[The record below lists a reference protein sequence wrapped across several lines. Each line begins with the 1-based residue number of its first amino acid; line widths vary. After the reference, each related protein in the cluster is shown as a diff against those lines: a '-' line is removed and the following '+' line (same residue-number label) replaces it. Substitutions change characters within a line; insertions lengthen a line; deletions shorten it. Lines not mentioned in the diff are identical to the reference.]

1 MYRNLP
7 QDIRP
12 MGTNNLN
19 QLVHHHLG
27 SNSFDVVA
35 QVQANL
41 PWLHDLYNKLG
52 LISALAANSESI
64 TRLGQH
70 TQTLY
75 AIAQSMPAL
84 KEIYCK
90 LDTLTKM
97 ADDIHCNEEVIT
109 ELNCKL
115 STLLGIL
122 KVSDIDNLITR
133 YEEIEEQL
141 ANTENILKRVNQNKE
156 DLVTV
161 NKILVHLRATDAIT
175 LAQHTKKQND
185 IEYAS
190 SLVQESIELGNDE
203 TINLS
208 RLESL

>member
-7 QDIRP
+7 QDTRP

-27 SNSFDVVA
+27 SASFDVVA

-75 AIAQSMPAL
+75 VIAQSMPAL

-90 LDTLTKM
+90 LDLLESISGNLCKSTK
-97 ADDIHCNEEVIT
+97 INEE
-109 ELNCKL
+109 LNDKL
-115 STLLGIL
+115 TILLGIISV
-122 KVSDIDNLITR
+122 KDIDNLIAR
-133 YEEIEEQL
+133 YDEVEAKL
-141 ANTENILKRVNQNKE
+141 AEAETLLKTINQNKL
-156 DLVTV
+156 DIQSL
-161 NKILVHLRATDAIT
+161 NKISVHLQASEAVT
-175 LAQHTKKQND
+175 LAEQSLNQEDKLN
-185 IEYAS
+185 ANL
-190 SLVQESIELGNDE
+190 LVQESIKLGNDE
-203 TINLS
+203 SVNQN
-208 RLESL
+208 RLGKL

>member
-27 SNSFDVVA
+27 SASFDVVA

-75 AIAQSMPAL
+75 VIAQSMPAL

-90 LDTLTKM
+90 LDLLESISGNLCKSTK
-97 ADDIHCNEEVIT
+97 INEE
-109 ELNCKL
+109 LNDKL
-115 STLLGIL
+115 TILLGIISV
-122 KVSDIDNLITR
+122 KDIDNLIAR
-133 YEEIEEQL
+133 YDEVEAKL
-141 ANTENILKRVNQNKE
+141 AEAETLLKTINQNKL
-156 DLVTV
+156 DIQSL
-161 NKILVHLRATDAIT
+161 NKISVHLQASEAVT
-175 LAQHTKKQND
+175 LAEQSLSQEDKLN
-185 IEYAS
+185 AS
-190 SLVQESIELGNDE
+190 LLVQESIKLGNDE
-203 TINLS
+203 SVNQN
-208 RLESL
+208 RLGKL

>member
-7 QDIRP
+7 QDTRP
-12 MGTNNLN
+12 IGTNNLN

-27 SNSFDVVA
+27 SASFDVVA

-75 AIAQSMPAL
+75 VIAQSMPAL

-90 LDTLTKM
+90 LDLLESISGNLYKSTK
-97 ADDIHCNEEVIT
+97 INEE
-109 ELNCKL
+109 LNDKL
-115 STLLGIL
+115 TILLGIISV
-122 KVSDIDNLITR
+122 KDIDNLIAR
-133 YEEIEEQL
+133 YDEVEAKL
-141 ANTENILKRVNQNKE
+141 AEAETLLKTINQNKL
-156 DLVTV
+156 DIQSL
-161 NKILVHLRATDAIT
+161 NKISVHLQASEAVT
-175 LAQHTKKQND
+175 LAEQSLNQEDKLN
-185 IEYAS
+185 ANL
-190 SLVQESIELGNDE
+190 LVQESIKLGNDE
-203 TINLS
+203 SVNQN
-208 RLESL
+208 RLGKL

>member
-27 SNSFDVVA
+27 SASFDVVA

-75 AIAQSMPAL
+75 AIAHSMPAL

-90 LDTLTKM
+90 LDLLESISGNLCKSTK
-97 ADDIHCNEEVIT
+97 INEE
-109 ELNCKL
+109 LNDKL
-115 STLLGIL
+115 TILLGIISV
-122 KVSDIDNLITR
+122 KDIDNLIAR
-133 YEEIEEQL
+133 YDEVEAKL
-141 ANTENILKRVNQNKE
+141 AEAETLLKTINQNKL
-156 DLVTV
+156 DIQSL
-161 NKILVHLRATDAIT
+161 NKISVHLQASEAVT
-175 LAQHTKKQND
+175 LAEQSLSQEDKLN
-185 IEYAS
+185 ANL
-190 SLVQESIELGNDE
+190 LVQESIKLGNDE
-203 TINLS
+203 SVNQN
-208 RLESL
+208 RLGKL

>member
-12 MGTNNLN
+12 IGTNNLN

-27 SNSFDVVA
+27 SASFDVVA

-75 AIAQSMPAL
+75 VIAQSMPAL

-90 LDTLTKM
+90 LDLLESISDNLCKSTKL
-97 ADDIHCNEEVIT
+97 NEE
-109 ELNCKL
+109 LNDKL
-115 STLLGIL
+115 TILLGIIST
-122 KVSDIDNLITR
+122 KDIDNLIAR
-133 YEEIEEQL
+133 YDEVEAKL
-141 ANTENILKRVNQNKE
+141 AEAETLLKTINQNKL
-156 DLVTV
+156 DIQSL
-161 NKILVHLRATDAIT
+161 NKISVHLQASEAVT
-175 LAQHTKKQND
+175 LAEQSLSQEDKLN
-185 IEYAS
+185 ANL
-190 SLVQESIELGNDE
+190 LVQESIKLGNDE
-203 TINLS
+203 SVNQN
-208 RLESL
+208 RLGKL

>member
-1 MYRNLP
+1 MHRNLP

-41 PWLHDLYNKLG
+41 PWLHDLHNKLG

-90 LDTLTKM
+90 LDLLESISGNLCKGTKL
-97 ADDIHCNEEVIT
+97 NEE
-109 ELNCKL
+109 LNDKL
-115 STLLGIL
+115 TILLGIIST
-122 KVSDIDNLITR
+122 KDIDNLIAR
-133 YEEIEEQL
+133 YDEVEAKL
-141 ANTENILKRVNQNKE
+141 AEAETLLKTINQNKL
-156 DLVTV
+156 DIQSL
-161 NKILVHLRATDAIT
+161 NKISVHLQASEAVT
-175 LAQHTKKQND
+175 LAEQSLRQEDKLN
-185 IEYAS
+185 ANL
-190 SLVQESIELGNDE
+190 LVQESIKLGNDE
-203 TINLS
+203 SVNQN
-208 RLESL
+208 RLEKL

>member
-1 MYRNLP
+1 MHRNLP

-90 LDTLTKM
+90 LDLLESISGNLCKGTKL
-97 ADDIHCNEEVIT
+97 NEE
-109 ELNCKL
+109 LNDKL
-115 STLLGIL
+115 TILLGIIST
-122 KVSDIDNLITR
+122 KDIDNLIAR
-133 YEEIEEQL
+133 YDEVEAKL
-141 ANTENILKRVNQNKE
+141 AEAETLLKTINQNKL
-156 DLVTV
+156 DIQSL
-161 NKILVHLRATDAIT
+161 NKISVHLQASEAVT
-175 LAQHTKKQND
+175 LAEQSLRQEDKLN
-185 IEYAS
+185 ANL
-190 SLVQESIELGNDE
+190 LVQESIKLGNDE
-203 TINLS
+203 SVNQN
-208 RLESL
+208 RLEKL

>member
-12 MGTNNLN
+12 IGTNNLN

-27 SNSFDVVA
+27 SASFDVVA

-75 AIAQSMPAL
+75 AIAHSMPAL

-90 LDTLTKM
+90 LDLLESISGNLCKSTK
-97 ADDIHCNEEVIT
+97 INEE
-109 ELNCKL
+109 LNDKL
-115 STLLGIL
+115 TILLGIISV
-122 KVSDIDNLITR
+122 KDIDNLIAR
-133 YEEIEEQL
+133 YDEVEAKL
-141 ANTENILKRVNQNKE
+141 AEAETLLKTINQNKL
-156 DLVTV
+156 DIQSL
-161 NKILVHLRATDAIT
+161 NKISVHLQASEAVT
-175 LAQHTKKQND
+175 LAEQSLSQEDKLN
-185 IEYAS
+185 ANL
-190 SLVQESIELGNDE
+190 LVQESIKLGNDE
-203 TINLS
+203 SVNQN
-208 RLESL
+208 RLGKL

>member
-97 ADDIHCNEEVIT
+97 ADDIP
-109 ELNCKL
+109 ELNHKL

-122 KVSDIDNLITR
+122 TVSDIDNLITR

-141 ANTENILKRVNQNKE
+141 ANTEDILKRVNQNKE

-175 LAQHTKKQND
+175 LAQHTMNQND

>member
-27 SNSFDVVA
+27 SASFDVVA

-75 AIAQSMPAL
+75 VIAKSMPAL

-90 LDTLTKM
+90 LDLLESISGNLCKSTK
-97 ADDIHCNEEVIT
+97 INEE
-109 ELNCKL
+109 LNDKL
-115 STLLGIL
+115 TALLGIIST
-122 KVSDIDNLITR
+122 KDIDNLIAR
-133 YEEIEEQL
+133 YDEVEAKL
-141 ANTENILKRVNQNKE
+141 AEAETLLKTINQNKL
-156 DLVTV
+156 DIQSL
-161 NKILVHLRATDAIT
+161 NKISVHLQASEAVT
-175 LAQHTKKQND
+175 LAEQSLNQEDKLN
-185 IEYAS
+185 AS
-190 SLVQESIELGNDE
+190 LLVQESIKLGNDE
-203 TINLS
+203 SVNQN
-208 RLESL
+208 RLGKL

>member
-27 SNSFDVVA
+27 SQSFDVVA

-97 ADDIHCNEEVIT
+97 ADDIHCNEEAIT

-141 ANTENILKRVNQNKE
+141 ANTEDVLKRVNQNKK

-175 LAQHTKKQND
+175 LAQHTKNQND

>member
-12 MGTNNLN
+12 IGTNNLN

-27 SNSFDVVA
+27 SASFDVVA

-75 AIAQSMPAL
+75 VIAQSMPAL

-90 LDTLTKM
+90 LDLLESISGNLCKSTK
-97 ADDIHCNEEVIT
+97 INEE
-109 ELNCKL
+109 LNDKL
-115 STLLGIL
+115 TILLGIIST
-122 KVSDIDNLITR
+122 KDIDNLIAR
-133 YEEIEEQL
+133 YDEVEAKL
-141 ANTENILKRVNQNKE
+141 AEAETLLKTINQNKL
-156 DLVTV
+156 DIQSL
-161 NKILVHLRATDAIT
+161 NKISVHLQASEAVT
-175 LAQHTKKQND
+175 LAEQSLNQEDKLN
-185 IEYAS
+185 ANL
-190 SLVQESIELGNDE
+190 LVQESIKLGNDE
-203 TINLS
+203 SVNQN
-208 RLESL
+208 RLGKL

>member
-75 AIAQSMPAL
+75 AIAQSMTAL

-97 ADDIHCNEEVIT
+97 ADDIHCNEEAIT

-122 KVSDIDNLITR
+122 SVSDIDNLITR

-141 ANTENILKRVNQNKE
+141 ANTENVLERVNQNKE

-175 LAQHTKKQND
+175 LAQHTKNQDD

-190 SLVQESIELGNDE
+190 YLVQESIELGNDE

>member
-27 SNSFDVVA
+27 SASFDVVA

-75 AIAQSMPAL
+75 VIAQSMPAL

-90 LDTLTKM
+90 LDLLESISGNLCKGTK
-97 ADDIHCNEEVIT
+97 INEE
-109 ELNCKL
+109 LNDKL
-115 STLLGIL
+115 TILLGIISV
-122 KVSDIDNLITR
+122 KDIDNLIAR
-133 YEEIEEQL
+133 YDEVEAKL
-141 ANTENILKRVNQNKE
+141 AESETLLKTINQNKL
-156 DLVTV
+156 DIQSL
-161 NKILVHLRATDAIT
+161 NKISVHLQASEAVT
-175 LAQHTKKQND
+175 LAEQSLNQEDKLN
-185 IEYAS
+185 ANL
-190 SLVQESIELGNDE
+190 LVQESIKLGNDE
-203 TINLS
+203 SVNQN
-208 RLESL
+208 RLGKL

>member
-27 SNSFDVVA
+27 SQSFDVVA

-41 PWLHDLYNKLG
+41 PWLHDLYSKLG

-75 AIAQSMPAL
+75 AIAQSMTAL

-141 ANTENILKRVNQNKE
+141 ANTENVLKRVNQNTE

-175 LAQHTKKQND
+175 LAQHTKNQND

-190 SLVQESIELGNDE
+190 SLVQESIKLGNDE

>member
-12 MGTNNLN
+12 IGTNNLN

-27 SNSFDVVA
+27 SASFDVVA

-75 AIAQSMPAL
+75 VIAQSMPAL

-90 LDTLTKM
+90 LDLLESISGNLCKSTK
-97 ADDIHCNEEVIT
+97 INEE
-109 ELNCKL
+109 LNDKL
-115 STLLGIL
+115 TILLGIIST
-122 KVSDIDNLITR
+122 KDIDNLIAR
-133 YEEIEEQL
+133 YDEVEAKL
-141 ANTENILKRVNQNKE
+141 AEAETLLKTINQNKL
-156 DLVTV
+156 DIQSL
-161 NKILVHLRATDAIT
+161 NKISVHLQASEAVT
-175 LAQHTKKQND
+175 LAEQSLSQEDKLN
-185 IEYAS
+185 ANL
-190 SLVQESIELGNDE
+190 LVQESIKLGNDE
-203 TINLS
+203 SVNQN
-208 RLESL
+208 RLGKL

>member
-175 LAQHTKKQND
+175 LAQHTKNQND
-185 IEYAS
+185 VEYAS

>member
-41 PWLHDLYNKLG
+41 PWLHDLYSKLG

-175 LAQHTKKQND
+175 LAQHTKNQND

-190 SLVQESIELGNDE
+190 SLVQKSIELGNDE

>member
-97 ADDIHCNEEVIT
+97 ADDIHCNEEAIT

-141 ANTENILKRVNQNKE
+141 ANTEDVLKRVNQNKE

-161 NKILVHLRATDAIT
+161 NKILVHLKATDAIT
-175 LAQHTKKQND
+175 LAQHTMNQND

-203 TINLS
+203 TINLN

>member
-12 MGTNNLN
+12 IGTNNLN

-27 SNSFDVVA
+27 SASFDVVA

-75 AIAQSMPAL
+75 VIAQSMPAL

-90 LDTLTKM
+90 LDLLESISSNLCESTKL
-97 ADDIHCNEEVIT
+97 NEE
-109 ELNCKL
+109 LNDKL
-115 STLLGIL
+115 TILLGIIST
-122 KVSDIDNLITR
+122 KDIDNLIAR
-133 YEEIEEQL
+133 YDEVEAKL
-141 ANTENILKRVNQNKE
+141 AEAETLLKTINQNKL
-156 DLVTV
+156 DIQSL
-161 NKILVHLRATDAIT
+161 NKISVHLQASEAVT
-175 LAQHTKKQND
+175 LAEQSLNQEDKLN
-185 IEYAS
+185 ANL
-190 SLVQESIELGNDE
+190 LVQESIKLGNDE
-203 TINLS
+203 SVNQN
-208 RLESL
+208 RLGKL

>member
-52 LISALAANSESI
+52 LISDLAANSESI

-97 ADDIHCNEEVIT
+97 TDDIQRNKEVNI

-115 STLLGIL
+115 NTLLGIL
-122 KVSDIDNLITR
+122 KVPDNDNLITR
-133 YEEIEEQL
+133 FEEMEKQL
-141 ANTENILKRVNQNKE
+141 ANTEDILKRVNQNKE

-175 LAQHTKKQND
+175 LAQHTKNQND

>member
-41 PWLHDLYNKLG
+41 PWLHDLYSKLG

-75 AIAQSMPAL
+75 AIAQSMTAL

-141 ANTENILKRVNQNKE
+141 ANTENVLKRVNQNTE
-156 DLVTV
+156 DLVKV

-175 LAQHTKKQND
+175 LAQHTKNQND

-190 SLVQESIELGNDE
+190 SLVQESIKLGNDE

>member
-41 PWLHDLYNKLG
+41 PWLHDLYSKLG
-52 LISALAANSESI
+52 LISALAANSEAI

-175 LAQHTKKQND
+175 LAQHTKNQND

-190 SLVQESIELGNDE
+190 YLVQESIELGNDE

>member
-27 SNSFDVVA
+27 SASFDVVA

-75 AIAQSMPAL
+75 VIAQSMPAL

-90 LDTLTKM
+90 LDLLESISGNLCKSTK
-97 ADDIHCNEEVIT
+97 INEE
-109 ELNCKL
+109 LNDKL
-115 STLLGIL
+115 TILLGIISV
-122 KVSDIDNLITR
+122 KDIDNLIAR
-133 YEEIEEQL
+133 YDEVEAKL
-141 ANTENILKRVNQNKE
+141 AEAETLLKTINQNKL
-156 DLVTV
+156 DIQSL
-161 NKILVHLRATDAIT
+161 NKISVHLQASEAVT
-175 LAQHTKKQND
+175 LAEQSLSQEDKLN
-185 IEYAS
+185 ANL
-190 SLVQESIELGNDE
+190 LVQESIKLGNDE
-203 TINLS
+203 SVNQN
-208 RLESL
+208 RLGKL

>member
-7 QDIRP
+7 QDTRP

-27 SNSFDVVA
+27 SASFDVVA

-75 AIAQSMPAL
+75 VIAQSMPAL

-90 LDTLTKM
+90 LDLLESISGNLCKGTKL
-97 ADDIHCNEEVIT
+97 NEE
-109 ELNCKL
+109 LNDKL
-115 STLLGIL
+115 TILLGIISV
-122 KVSDIDNLITR
+122 KDIDNLIAR
-133 YEEIEEQL
+133 YDEVEAKL
-141 ANTENILKRVNQNKE
+141 AEAETLLKTINQNKL
-156 DLVTV
+156 DIQSL
-161 NKILVHLRATDAIT
+161 NKISVHLQASEAVT
-175 LAQHTKKQND
+175 LAEQSLNQEDKLN
-185 IEYAS
+185 ANL
-190 SLVQESIELGNDE
+190 LVQESIKLGNDE
-203 TINLS
+203 SVNQN
-208 RLESL
+208 RLGKL

>member
-75 AIAQSMPAL
+75 AIAQSMTAL

-97 ADDIHCNEEVIT
+97 ADDIHCNEEAIT

-122 KVSDIDNLITR
+122 SVSDIDNLITR

-141 ANTENILKRVNQNKE
+141 ANTENVLERVNQNKE

-175 LAQHTKKQND
+175 LAQHTKNQND

-190 SLVQESIELGNDE
+190 YLVQESIELCNDE

-208 RLESL
+208 RLESM

>member
-97 ADDIHCNEEVIT
+97 ADDIHCNEEAIT

-141 ANTENILKRVNQNKE
+141 ANTEDVLKRVNQNKE

-175 LAQHTKKQND
+175 LAQHTMNQND

-203 TINLS
+203 TINLN

>member
-41 PWLHDLYNKLG
+41 PWLHDLYSKLG

-75 AIAQSMPAL
+75 AIAQSMPVL

-97 ADDIHCNEEVIT
+97 ADDIHCNKEVIT

-141 ANTENILKRVNQNKE
+141 ANTEDILKRVNQNKE

-175 LAQHTKKQND
+175 LAQHTMNQND

-190 SLVQESIELGNDE
+190 YLVQESIELGNDE

>member
-12 MGTNNLN
+12 IGTNNLN

-27 SNSFDVVA
+27 SASFDVVA

-75 AIAQSMPAL
+75 VIAQSMPAL

-90 LDTLTKM
+90 LDLLENISGNLCNSTK
-97 ADDIHCNEEVIT
+97 INEE
-109 ELNCKL
+109 LNDKL
-115 STLLGIL
+115 TILLGIIST
-122 KVSDIDNLITR
+122 KDIDNLIAR
-133 YEEIEEQL
+133 YDEVEGKL
-141 ANTENILKRVNQNKE
+141 AEAETLLKTINQNKL
-156 DLVTV
+156 DIQSL
-161 NKILVHLRATDAIT
+161 NKISVHLQASEAVT
-175 LAQHTKKQND
+175 LAEQSLSQEDKLN
-185 IEYAS
+185 ANL
-190 SLVQESIELGNDE
+190 LVQESIKLGNDE
-203 TINLS
+203 SVNQN
-208 RLESL
+208 RLGKL

>member
-41 PWLHDLYNKLG
+41 PWLHDLYSKLG

-97 ADDIHCNEEVIT
+97 ADDIP
-109 ELNCKL
+109 ELNHKL

-122 KVSDIDNLITR
+122 TVSDIDNLITR

-141 ANTENILKRVNQNKE
+141 ANTEDILKRVNQNKE

-175 LAQHTKKQND
+175 LAQHTMNQND